1 MRRPQYQHSIQ
12 SSFDINMTPMIDVVF
27 QLLIFFVCTTNFQVM
42 EELLPSN
49 LLGPGSVAAA
59 KIPPELEDLDEVVIK
74 LTVEQ
79 GLPRWRVNE
88 RTYTRGNELRG
99 VLGSL
104 AQLSRHLPVVLDIS
118 PDVAMG
124 NVIDLYDVCRLAG
137 FGKIQFAAGVK
148 P

>member
-1 MRRPQYQHSIQ
+1 MRRPQYHRPDQ

-59 KIPPELEDLDEVVIK
+59 NIPPELEDLEEVVIK
-74 LTVEQ
+74 LSAEQ
-79 GLPRWRVNE
+79 GLPRWRVNQ
-88 RTYTRGNELRG
+88 RTYTNGNELRSM
-99 VLGSL
+99 LAAL
-104 AQLSRHLPVVLDIS
+104 AQLSSDLPVILDIS

-137 FGKIQFAAGVK
+137 FEKIQFAAGVRR
-148 P
+148 